1 MIARENR
8 AKVQF
13 GTVGIFKKTPVIRV
27 TLPVG
32 RTEWSARLD
41 GEYFEAQVRTP
52 ILAWGAREKPA
63 RA

>member
-13 GTVGIFKKTPVIRV
+13 GTVGIFKKTPVIWV

-32 RTEWSARLD
+32 RSSTS
-41 GEYFEAQVRTP
+41 RTMLP
-52 ILAWGAREKPA
+52 RPAWCP
-63 RA
+63 